1 MNAVV
6 NGVRVTWPSLPL
18 PQWPQADREAWLA
31 NTERGR
37 RHRRPR
43 RADHYADASLKKFRN
58 GYSRWLG
65 FLAHQ
70 EILDHALTPGQRIS
84 EERLDAY
91 FDALQAAGNADH
103 TVVGRFRELAS
114 ALALLEPGQD
124 WRWVR
129 GPRGG
134 VIPRHLR
141 TKRQL
146 VVPHPRVLYW
156 WGCKLMD
163 TASAAGSNLGAAL
176 QFRDGLIISI
186 EAARARRLRSM
197 AGLQVGTELSR
208 QPDGRWRIDLPPN
221 RVKTRRSDSFLL
233 PIQLTPYVD
242 RYLGDVR
249 PFLLRGRESSAMWIG
264 NKGQDLSQ
272 KTYGEMYG
280 LRAKQRFK
288 IRFGPHRNRHAAAT
302 ASAID
307 APHDPTLAARMMAI
321 TPGVVGE
328 AYNRAGQ
335 AGAAKGFNKLVEA
348 LQCEAIVR
356 MGYRQRR
363 PHPSPEPNSAGDCT

>member
-1 MNAVV
+1 LSAVE
-6 NGVRVTWPSLPL
+6 NGKRVTWPSLPL
-18 PQWPQADREAWLA
+18 PQWPEGDRQAWLA

-37 RHRRPR
+37 RHRRPL
-43 RADHYADASLKKFRN
+43 RADRYADASLRKFYQ

-65 FLAHQ
+65 FLAHRGW
-70 EILDHALTPGQRIS
+70 LDGARTPGQCIT
-84 EERLDAY
+84 EERLDAF
-91 FDALQAAGNADH
+91 FDGLLAAGNADH
-103 TVVGRFRELAS
+103 TVVGRFSELAA
-114 ALALLEPGQD
+114 ALALLEPGTD

-141 TKRQL
+141 VRRQL
-146 VVPHPRVLYW
+146 VVPHPRVLYR
-156 WGCKLMD
+156 WGCTLMD
-163 TASAAGSNLGAAL
+163 TASGASSSLAAAL
-176 QFRDGLIISI
+176 KFRDGLIIAI

-197 AGLQVGTELSR
+197 AGLQVRTELIR
-208 QPDGRWRIDLPPN
+208 QPDGRWGIDLPPS
-221 RVKTRRSDSFLL
+221 RVKTRKSDSFLL
-233 PIQLTPYVD
+233 PIHLTPYVD
-242 RYLGDVR
+242 RYLGEVR

-264 NKGQDLSQ
+264 NNGQDLSQ

-280 LRAKQRFK
+280 LRATQRFK

-307 APHDPTLAARMMAI
+307 APHDPTLAARMMGI

-335 AGAAKGFNKLVEA
+335 AGAAKGFNKLIEA
-348 LQCEAIVR
+348 LQHEAIVR

-363 PHPSPEPNSAGDCT
+363 PHPRPEPSAAGDCT